1 MTEVEEL
8 RAEVERNIA
17 SIKSLVDNAEVV
29 AKNMMTLFD
38 QTDILSERLK
48 AAENRI
54 SLLEE
59 SLVAMT
65 STRH

>member
-38 QTDILSERLK
+38 QTDLLSERLK